1 MPRTT
6 ITLEK
11 DVYTMTRRYAAER
24 RLRLSGAISE
34 LIRRG
39 LSARTPV
46 REVDGFV
53 LFDLPADS
61 PRVTSEDVQRA
72 LDD

>member
-1 MPRTT
+1 
-6 ITLEK
+6 
-11 DVYTMTRRYAAER
+11 MTRRYAAER
-24 RLRLSGAISE
+24 RLPLSDAISE
-34 LIRRG
+34 LIGRG

-46 REVDGFV
+46 REVDGVV

>member
-1 MPRTT
+1 MPRTP

-11 DVYTMTRRYAAER
+11 DLYTMTRRYAAQR
-24 RLRLSGAISE
+24 RLRFSGAVSE

-39 LSARTPV
+39 LEARTPV

-61 PRVTSEDVQRA
+61 PRVTLEDVRRA